1 MKQDWTV
8 DRSFQDCYMQKLIM
22 GLNG

>member
-1 MKQDWTV
+1 MKQDRTV
-8 DRSFQDCYMQKLIM
+8 DRSFLDCYMQKLIM